1 MTISQVGKASDF
13 DSDMRRFESYIVI
26 CDSSLTV
33 EWHFVKMP
41 VMSSN
46 LICHPVAKQFYS
58 LKGLSMKIKMLSLVM
73 LILSLLAT
81 PKVVLAEEQLAPCD
95 HSIERFNLHNE
106 SDTILRSY
114 LSIATFTVPTG
125 EDSCSYFYTMLSEA
139 LVSAKNE
146 GEQATCTALEHS
158 VTCYDTVELGAY
170 AVIKTYTAGFGDASP
185 YAIVQDYTNGE
196 SNSWIFFGFG
206 ALLPTIRT

>member
-1 MTISQVGKASDF
+1 
-13 DSDMRRFESYIVI
+13 
-26 CDSSLTV
+26 
-33 EWHFVKMP
+33 
-41 VMSSN
+41 
-46 LICHPVAKQFYS
+46 
-58 LKGLSMKIKMLSLVM
+58 MKILKH
-73 LILSLLAT
+73 LILVSFFFFSAAFFT
-81 PKVVLAEEQLAPCD
+81 AKSALAEKELAPCD
-95 HSIERFNLHNE
+95 HKIERFNLHNE

-125 EDSCSYFYTMLSEA
+125 EDSCNYYYTMLSEA

-146 GEQATCTALEHS
+146 GEQATCTALQHS
-158 VTCYDTVELGAY
+158 VTCYDTIELGAY

-206 ALLPTIRT
+206 ALLPTIKT